1 MTSNA
6 ERSRAERL
14 AAFEQW
20 AETVDPADLKP
31 QWAPDLE
38 PIVNLRKQREVIEAQ
53 SSAAVAASRA
63 GGRGWAEI
71 GYALGV
77 SKQAAH
83 QKYGGKNSAA

>member
-1 MTSNA
+1 MA
-6 ERSRAERL
+6 KDYVARL
-14 AAFEQW
+14 AAFEKW

-31 QWAPDLE
+31 QWAPDLA
-38 PIVNLRKQREVIEAQ
+38 PIAKLRAERDVLDAQLRK
-53 SSAAVAASRA
+53 AVAKARK
-63 GGRGWAEI
+63 GGRGWTEI

>member
-1 MTSNA
+1 MA
-6 ERSRAERL
+6 KDYAAKL
-14 AAFEQW
+14 AAFEKW

-31 QWAPDLE
+31 RWAPDLA
-38 PIVNLRKQREVIEAQ
+38 PIAKLRAQRDALD
-53 SSAAVAASRA
+53 AKLRDAVAAARA